1 MFKLFPHTRQ
11 TAIFLLAF
19 LLSCYSF
26 SCDQSGKKEKE
37 AAEKSDAN
45 QRAFIHKNLT
55 QDFNNAEKLY
65 TTKRVDLDRGD
76 LLLKGWSGSEKT
88 HRWAEGLE
96 SELFFV
102 AAAKRKTTMRFKC
115 GPIAHDENVRQS
127 IRVYLNSHFVEE
139 IALSSGRDEYE
150 ISLPLDSLKDGKN
163 VITFKYSYAKKPCE
177 VGDSKDCRNLSVLFE
192 RIEFDLAVS
201 SDARI
206 ELVDD
211 AIRQPPDTFLNYYA
225 KVPKDAALC
234 FNFDVKDENLCGV
247 VTVSSD
253 GSVPE
258 IFRIDSSGFKE
269 VGLSGLSNK
278 IVKLSFRTEQKKKR
292 ISPSDISGEQY
303 GEWKNIR
310 IVSVGENKKPTL
322 KKWKFPGKYDVI
334 YIVLDAFHARHS
346 SLYGYHRKT
355 TPFLDKLAEE
365 SVVFEEMFA
374 NAPYT
379 LASTGTLFTS
389 KYSYEHGLI
398 NKETR
403 LSPITPTINELLSNA
418 GISTYLISAHPFF
431 KETWGLSRGFSKIF
445 DKGDAGG
452 VIDAIRQIYT
462 SDSNGRKFIY
472 VHLMPPHSPYLPP
485 KKYRIF
491 MDPPDGAIEPTPEN
505 LTRIESGELKL
516 NDKQLRYFKALYDAN
531 ILFADQTVKDIF
543 DYLRKSKILEQS
555 IFILTSDHGE
565 AFMQHGKIQHNTT
578 VFDEMIH
585 VPFIV
590 RFPKELGLFPI
601 RINRV
606 SSLID
611 VAPTLSDI
619 FGIPCQDMF
628 SGTSLIPF
636 IFGADPLDDYIY
648 AETLLTNA
656 RTIRDSTYKY
666 MESPEG
672 RMLFKI
678 SEDSSESSN
687 LIDELPVTAGY
698 YQQLMR
704 PHKGERPAGSPANR
718 VDVNKLSNDTIRKLK
733 ELGYV
738 K

>member
-1 MFKLFPHTRQ
+1 MLLF
-11 TAIFLLAF
+11 FLR
-19 LLSCYSF
+19 SVR
-26 SCDQSGKKEKE
+26 KKRKG
-37 AAEKSDAN
+37 ATEKSDAN
-45 QRAFIHKNLT
+45 QRAFTHKGLIREV
-55 QDFNNAEKLY
+55 DNAEKLY
-65 TTKRVDLDRGD
+65 ATKRVDLERGD
-76 LLLKGWSGSEKT
+76 LLLKGWSGFEKT

-96 SELFFV
+96 SEFFFI
-102 AAAKRKTTMRFKC
+102 ADAKRKSTIRFKC
-115 GPIAHDENVRQS
+115 GPMAYDKNVRQK
-127 IRVYLNSHFVEE
+127 IRVYLNSQFVEE

-150 ISLPLDSLKDGKN
+150 VSLPSDSLKDGRN
-163 VITFKYSYAKKPCE
+163 IITFKYSYAKKPCE
-177 VGDSKDCRNLSVLFE
+177 IGDSKDCRNLSVLFE
-192 RIEFDLAVS
+192 RIEFDLAGS
-201 SDARI
+201 SDAQI
-206 ELVDD
+206 ELSDD
-211 AIRQPPDTFLNYYA
+211 IIRQPPNTHLDYYG
-225 KVPKDAALC
+225 KIPKESALC

-247 VTVSSD
+247 VKLISD
-253 GSVPE
+253 ESVPE

-269 VGLSGLSNK
+269 IGLSGLSNK
-278 IVKLSFRTEQKKKR
+278 IVKLSFLTKQKEKR
-292 ISPSDISGEQY
+292 IATSGMSGKQY
-303 GEWKNIR
+303 GEWKNIS
-310 IVSVGENKKPTL
+310 IVSTGKKKTPTL
-322 KKWKFPGKYDVI
+322 KKWDFPGRYDII

-398 NKETR
+398 NNESR
-403 LSPITPTINELLSNA
+403 LNPLVPTINELFSDA
-418 GISTYLISAHPFF
+418 GVSTYLIAGHPYF

-445 DKGDAGG
+445 DQPGSSSDVGT
-452 VIDAIRQIYT
+452 VINAIRQIYN
-462 SDSNGRKFIY
+462 SDSNERKFIY
-472 VHLMPPHSPYLPP
+472 VHLMPPHSPYFPP

-491 MDPPDGAIEPTPEN
+491 MDPPDGRIEPTSEN
-505 LTRIESGELKL
+505 LDRIESGKLKL
-516 NDKQLRYFKALYDAN
+516 NDEQLRYFVALYDAN
-531 ILFADQTVKDIF
+531 ILMADQIVKGIF

-590 RFPKELGLFPI
+590 RFPKELRLFPI
-601 RINRV
+601 RINHV

-611 VAPTLSDI
+611 IAPTLSDI
-619 FGIPCQDMF
+619 FGIPCQGMF
-628 SGTSLIPF
+628 SGVSLIPF
-636 IFGADPLDDYIY
+636 ILGSDPLDDYIY

-656 RTIRDSTYKY
+656 RTIRDATYKY

-672 RMLFKI
+672 QMLFKI
-678 SEDSSESSN
+678 SEDSSESRN
-687 LIDELPVTAGY
+687 LIDELPVIAGY
-698 YQQLMR
+698 YRQLMR
-704 PHKGERPAGSPANR
+704 SHKGERPAESPANR
-718 VDVNKLSNDTIRKLK
+718 VDMNKLSDETIRKLK